1 MSLLAALAKGI
12 GAGTVNNAKAGFDE
26 QQRLREA
33 AQRKEEMT
41 TELTAA
47 EARLQR
53 QLDANRVDTDTRI
66 AAQTE
71 ENRKNREHDWAM
83 WERQYAAETAAAVSS
98 ADARAREAHAKNI
111 IGTLNEIAK
120 NKSNILSDD
129 KLTDEQRAIAARNND
144 MLFYSLVSDP
154 AAQQLLGEFGYGGY
168 VQQGMLLA
176 PRQAGGQ
183 GGGVTYGD
191 TSGKGGSVTAP
202 PGQVRTPDALRRL
215 PEPAVPMRRF
225 FNDARDGV
233 NTQASAA
240 FSNENLSGVLGEA
253 ERRAKI
259 NAELQKRARTYQDGA
274 LSSNPAMSSFAGM
287 QK

>member
-12 GAGTVNNAKAGFDE
+12 GAGTVNNAQVGFAE
-26 QQRLREA
+26 QQRLREST
-33 AQRKEEMT
+33 QRKEEMT
-41 TELTAA
+41 EEYNRRDAQLKTQIEANQADTK
-47 EARLQR
+47 ARL
-53 QLDANRVDTDTRI
+53 DAQKD
-66 AAQTE
+66 
-71 ENRKNREHDWAM
+71 ENKNNREHDWAM

-111 IGTLNEIAK
+111 IGTLNEVAK

-183 GGGVTYGD
+183 G
-191 TSGKGGSVTAP
+191 SSAP
-202 PGQVRTPDALRRL
+202 QQSA
-215 PEPAVPMRRF
+215 PAP
-225 FNDARDGV
+225 AP
-233 NTQASAA
+233 Q
-240 FSNENLSGVLGEA
+240 
-253 ERRAKI
+253 
-259 NAELQKRARTYQDGA
+259 
-274 LSSNPAMSSFAGM
+274 PAMQPPKPQGIIPRLQSRSGSSMATGFDPKFRQPTNISAGKPVKL
-287 QK
+287 QSEFSLPNNDSYIPTWARRNE